1 MFEVDVE
8 YLLAHGCSERFTCD
22 LPAKASMQRRHLTNT
37 VSSLA
42 STQHPYNMSG
52 ALGLGGYSSSED
64 EDETVAPISKS
75 NQVTSRPRQLRAQKV
90 G

>member
-1 MFEVDVE
+1 MVILSDSHV
-8 YLLAHGCSERFTCD
+8 TD

-37 VSSLA
+37 VPSLPCNPHLY
-42 STQHPYNMSG
+42 TKMSG

-75 NQVTSRPRQLRAQKV
+75 NQVTSRPRHLRAQKTRS
-90 G
+90 GSC